1 MLGFKWLMYW
11 PLFDESL
18 DTRPHSYKDV
28 DHHSVADMH
37 TLLCIVTQIS
47 GICND
52 VLCIAYGM
60 HMKSLPGLA
69 TRTMSDQPSG
79 VEARLDA
86 RIEAVEKQLDSITG
100 HLATLIARLDK
111 PTNQVHL
118 LPDSRDRRPGRVTL
132 ASCAAAAGP
141 AWSHSSSSEDE
152 LTQPTRQH
160 TRLYLYT

>member
-1 MLGFKWLMYW
+1 MYW

-28 DHHSVADMH
+28 DHHSVADIH
-37 TLLCIVTQIS
+37 TLLSIVTQIS
-47 GICND
+47 SICSN

-79 VEARLDA
+79 VEARLDVH
-86 RIEAVEKQLDSITG
+86 IEAVEKQLDGITG

-118 LPDSRDRRPGRVTL
+118 LPDSRDRRPGLVTL
-132 ASCAAAAGP
+132 CSNRKAG
-141 AWSHSSSSEDE
+141 AVAF
-152 LTQPTRQH
+152 LVV
-160 TRLYLYT
+160 